1 MSDVRQSRLRK
12 FLCSPGHYSR
22 LLACYLFG
30 QSIGRLAY
38 PSYIFR
44 SRWFLNGPGAP
55 GWSWVTGCFFT
66 QKILGIN
73 RHVPWP
79 CSSRVLCC
87 NPGNI
92 IFHPDDLN
100 NFQTGGNYFQ
110 AIGKIHIG
118 KGSYIAPNVGIITEN
133 HDLYDPDKRAGAK
146 DVRIGK
152 KCWIGMNAMVLP
164 GVVLGDHTVVGGSVV
179 THSFPEGHC
188 VIAGNPARI
197 IKRIEVSDSL

>member
-1 MSDVRQSRLRK
+1 MPSRTLFK
-12 FLCSPGHYSR
+12 
-22 LLACYLFG
+22 LACVLFVRAVDRPYG
-30 QSIGRLAY
+30 ISVLCFPEPLVLGR
-38 PSYIFR
+38 
-44 SRWFLNGPGAP
+44 PGAP

-133 HDLYDPDKRAGAK
+133 HDLYDPEKRAGAK

-152 KCWIGMNAMVLP
+152 KCWIGMNAIVLP
-164 GVVLGDHTVVGGSVV
+164 GVVLGDHTVWGG
-179 THSFPEGHC
+179 EC
-188 VIAGNPARI
+188 GNP
-197 IKRIEVSDSL
+197 